1 MNDNFNQDLPE
12 ASSAEDQDLSVDE
25 FQRWPGILGFFCGS
39 LLLLSL
45 LMNYGR
51 WLNDFQQVYA
61 GAIVF
66 SAITVFFLYR
76 VRYEI
81 HFLFSFRNVRPGKL
95 ALYCAIAVLTSLVVN
110 YSLGWLNKIFFHHG
124 VYHLVHLFRQLP
136 YPWLAMSFFII
147 VQPAIVEEIAF
158 RGIIQQGLMSLTH
171 RRQAITTMAFIFAIV
186 HMSFISFFWLV
197 PFAIWLGYIRDREQ
211 TIWYGVFIHLFFNA
225 TACLFDVLAL
235 WCLTDQA

>member
-1 MNDNFNQDLPE
+1 MNENSNDNIERPF
-12 ASSAEDQDLSVDE
+12 SYEDDETADE
-25 FQRWPGILGFFCGS
+25 FQSWPGILGFFCGS

-45 LMNYGR
+45 LINYRR
-51 WLNDFQQVYA
+51 WFNDYQQVYA

-66 SAITVFFLYR
+66 TAVTVFCLIR
-76 VRYEI
+76 VWKQIR
-81 HFLFSFRNVRPGKL
+81 FLFSFRNVRLMKL
-95 ALYCAIAVLTSLVVN
+95 LLYCTIAVVASLVVN
-110 YSLGWLNKIFFHHG
+110 YALGWLNKIFFHHG

-136 YPWLAMSFFII
+136 SPWLAMTFFII

-158 RGIIQQGLMSLTH
+158 RGIIQQGLMSITH

-197 PFAIWLGYIRDREQ
+197 PFAIWLGYIRDREK

-225 TACLFDVLAL
+225 TACIFDVLHFGA
-235 WCLTDQA
+235 